1 MDLKNVN
8 MNSYK
13 PNFLKDFEINIKF
26 KLAALW
32 TSVMFCYIYGDYF
45 ELYVP
50 DKVAGLLNGN
60 NVLNSPMILFLASLL
75 MTIPALMIY
84 LSLVLKPKLSKWLN
98 IIFGLL
104 FTIIMILIAVTSIT
118 PWRTF
123 YVYLAFVEVIITS
136 MIVWNAIKWPEQTAT
151 N

>member
-1 MDLKNVN
+1 MDLKNVI

-118 PWRTF
+118 LWRTF

>member
-1 MDLKNVN
+1 

-13 PNFLKDFEINIKF
+13 SNFLKDFEINIKF

-32 TSVMFCYIYGDYF
+32 ISVMFCYLYGDYF

-60 NVLNSPMILFLASLL
+60 NVLNSPMLLFLASLL
-75 MTIPALMIY
+75 MTIPALMTY

-123 YVYLAFVEVIITS
+123 YVYLAVVEVILTS
-136 MIVWNAIKWPEQTAT
+136 MIVWNAIKWPKHTVT